1 VSSAPLA
8 TTHLLLVNDLACERD
23 DRCLYQ
29 QLSFTLK
36 RGDLWHVKGQNGAGK
51 TTLLRQLAGLHSVDT
66 GKVQWCEPKAKILYL
81 GHKLGLKEQLTAN
94 ENLSWL
100 ASLSTGST
108 QEQRYKA
115 LETVG
120 LRGFEENL
128 VSHLS
133 AGQKR
138 RVALARLQL
147 CPADVWFLDEPFTS
161 LDQQGIIEEQAWLQ
175 THIEQGGAV
184 LMTSHQDLN
193 LPQIKVLD
201 LSLHVPQVAPLN
213 RPNL

>member
-1 VSSAPLA
+1 
-8 TTHLLLVNDLACERD
+8 
-23 DRCLYQ
+23 
-29 QLSFTLK
+29 
-36 RGDLWHVKGQNGAGK
+36 
-51 TTLLRQLAGLHSVDT
+51 
-66 GKVQWCEPKAKILYL
+66 
-81 GHKLGLKEQLTAN
+81 
-94 ENLSWL
+94 
-100 ASLSTGST
+100 LSTGST